1 MPSVSARRGL
11 IASYALVVL
20 VLVTLNFALPR
31 ALPGQPIETL
41 SDPRSASFVGDASS
55 RASLERY
62 YGLDRPLAA
71 QYGDYMAGL
80 ATGDLGTSIRYH
92 RSVAS
97 VLGDRIGWTLLLV
110 GTGLGLATLAGMLAG
125 IHSGWR
131 RGRRSDRRLLA
142 LVIGLDNVP
151 SFFLAS
157 VLAYVL
163 AVRLGWFP
171 LYGARTP
178 FAAESYGP
186 LRQVA
191 DVAHHLAMPAT
202 VLALQFVAFQ
212 YLVMRAS
219 MVGELGSDH
228 LVLGRLKG
236 LPDRVLKYRYAA
248 RNALLPA
255 VTVAALQVPLAVT
268 AAIFVETVFAY
279 PGIGRL
285 MFEAVGDRDYPL
297 MQGCFLV
304 LSLAVVAANL
314 LADLLVRRLDPRTA
328 MS

>member
-1 MPSVSARRGL
+1 VPSVRARRGL

-41 SDPRSASFVGDASS
+41 SDPRSASFVGDLAS
-55 RASLERY
+55 RVSLEAY
-62 YGLDRPLAA
+62 YGLDRPLVS
-71 QYGDYMAGL
+71 QYGSYMADL
-80 ATGDLGTSIRYH
+80 ATADLGSSIRYH
-92 RSVAS
+92 RPVAS
-97 VLGDRIGWTLLLV
+97 VIGDRIGWTLLLV
-110 GTGLGLATLAGMLAG
+110 GTGLGIATAAGMLAG
-125 IHSGWR
+125 VHSGWR
-131 RGRRSDRRLLA
+131 RGRRTDRRLLT
-142 LVIGLDNVP
+142 LVVGLDNVP

-157 VLAYVL
+157 ILAYVF

-178 FAAESYGP
+178 FAAESLHP

-191 DVAHHLAMPAT
+191 DVAHHLVLPAS
-202 VLALQFVAFQ
+202 VLALQFVALQ

-236 LPDRVLKYRYAA
+236 LGERVLKYRYAA

-255 VTVAALQVPLAVT
+255 VTVVALQLPLAVT
-268 AAIFVETVFAY
+268 AAIFVEAVFAY

-285 MFEAVGDRDYPL
+285 MFESVGDRDYPL

-304 LSLAVVAANL
+304 LSLTVVCANL

-328 MS
+328 A

>member
-1 MPSVSARRGL
+1 MRRRARWGL
-11 IASYALVVL
+11 LGSYALVVL
-20 VLVTLNFALPR
+20 VLVTLNFWLPR

-41 SDPRSASFVGDASS
+41 SDPRSAAFVGDAAT
-55 RASLERY
+55 RGALERY
-62 YGLDRPLAA
+62 YGLDRPLPE
-71 QYGDYMAGL
+71 QYGSYLLDL
-80 ATGDLGTSIRYH
+80 ARGDLGTSIRRH
-92 RSVAS
+92 APVAS
-97 VLGDRIGWTLLLV
+97 VLADRVGWTLLLV
-110 GTGLGLATLAGMLAG
+110 ATALVLGTAIGMVAG

-131 RGRRSDRRLLA
+131 RGRPVDRRLVALFLA
-142 LVIGLDNVP
+142 LDNLP

-157 VLAYVL
+157 VAAYVL

-178 FAAESYGP
+178 FAQSAGP
-186 LRQVA
+186 LHEIL
-191 DVAHHLAMPAT
+191 DVAHHLALPAA
-202 VLALQFVAFQ
+202 VLALQFVTFQ

-228 LVLGRLKG
+228 LLLGRVKG
-236 LPDRVLKYRYAA
+236 LSDRVLKYRYAA

-255 VTVAALQVPLAVT
+255 VTVATLHIPLAVT

-279 PGIGRL
+279 PGVGRL
-285 MFEAVGDRDYPL
+285 LFESVADRDYPL

-314 LADLLVRRLDPRTA
+314 LAELLYRRLDPRTA
-328 MS
+328 A

>member
-1 MPSVSARRGL
+1 M
-11 IASYALVVL
+11 L

-62 YGLDRPLAA
+62 YGLDRPLVT

-125 IHSGWR
+125 VHSGWR

-157 VLAYVL
+157 ILAYVL

-191 DVAHHLAMPAT
+191 DVAHHLVLPAT

-228 LVLGRLKG
+228 LVLGG
-236 LPDRVLKYRYAA
+236 
-248 RNALLPA
+248 
-255 VTVAALQVPLAVT
+255 
-268 AAIFVETVFAY
+268 
-279 PGIGRL
+279 
-285 MFEAVGDRDYPL
+285 
-297 MQGCFLV
+297 
-304 LSLAVVAANL
+304 
-314 LADLLVRRLDPRTA
+314 
-328 MS
+328 